1 MCSLSKRLPTLTEF
15 MSLDQWEDGAS
26 RVRGTIRLMI
36 EDDVWKAC
44 LNNLDES
51 SYAFLSSR
59 TLTGL
64 LEAQSVDWRVSKPL
78 PGEKGKGGGRR

>member
-1 MCSLSKRLPTLTEF
+1 
-15 MSLDQWEDGAS
+15 
-26 RVRGTIRLMI
+26 MI

-64 LEAQSVDWRVSKPL
+64 LEALEKGLAAQSVDWRVSKPL